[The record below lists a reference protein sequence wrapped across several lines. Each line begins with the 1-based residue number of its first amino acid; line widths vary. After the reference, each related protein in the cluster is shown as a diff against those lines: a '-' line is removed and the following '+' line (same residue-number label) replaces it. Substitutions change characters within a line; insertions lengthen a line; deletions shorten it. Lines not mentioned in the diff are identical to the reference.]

1 MEIFSY
7 VMVLASVIAGLAITQ
22 LLLGLAAMVQHPQRH
37 KPYWVHLVWVL
48 YAFEYV
54 ILWWWYEYDFVRTAN
69 WTFALY
75 LFILLYAVV
84 IYLMCAVLS
93 PQELRNFDDFEAYY
107 YSRRRWFLGLAALV
121 IIFDVGD
128 TLSKGFAHF
137 LELGPHYYVGAVVLP
152 AAYVVGMIT
161 RRRWYH
167 ATIAVVSAI
176 DHAWQAFQNFPTL
189 S

>member
-1 MEIFSY
+1 MEMFSY

-22 LLLGLAAMVQHPQRH
+22 LLLGLAGMVQHPDRH

-54 ILWWWYEYDFVRTAN
+54 ALWWWYEYSFVKMAT
-69 WTFALY
+69 WSFALY
-75 LFILLYAVV
+75 LFILLYAVT

-93 PQELRNFDDFEAYY
+93 PLDLHNFEDFEAYY

-121 IIFDVGD
+121 IVIDVGD
-128 TLSKGFAHF
+128 TLSKGVAHF
-137 LELGPHYYVGAVVLP
+137 LDLGPHYYVGAVVFP
-152 AAYVVGMIT
+152 VAYVIGMFT

-167 ATIAVVSAI
+167 ATIAVVSFV
-176 DHAWQAFQNFPTL
+176 DHGWQAFQNFATL